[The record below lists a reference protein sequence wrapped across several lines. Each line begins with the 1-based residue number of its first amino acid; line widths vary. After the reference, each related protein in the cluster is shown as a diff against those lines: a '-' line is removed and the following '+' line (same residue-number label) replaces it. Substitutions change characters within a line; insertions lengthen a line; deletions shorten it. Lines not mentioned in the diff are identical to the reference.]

1 MQPPAT
7 SGWACPNQYCPI
19 LERYFT
25 QDLHD
30 AFASDTVDEHTAA
43 PASFTCK
50 LGTACPAEQIL
61 KRAGAIIQLA
71 ALRNPTL
78 ACHAQQRIAKTIQE
92 VVKAMG

>member
-1 MQPPAT
+1 M
-7 SGWACPNQYCPI
+7 
-19 LERYFT
+19 ERYFT

-43 PASFTCK
+43 RKMASCTYN
-50 LGTACPAEQIL
+50 LGMVCPAEQIL
-61 KRAGAIIQLA
+61 KRPGAIMQLA

-92 VVKAMG
+92 VVKAMD